1 MTTSTEPQVDVNRVN
16 MTRTFSA
23 PRALVWRAWTDPEL
37 YKQWWGPAH
46 FTCPYARIDLRV
58 GGQWLS
64 CMRSPD
70 GQDYWSTGFYREIV
84 LHERI
89 VATDSFADA
98 QGNIVPATHYGMAGD
113 FPLEM
118 LVTVTFAEQEGKTV
132 MTLVHSGLPAGD
144 GNTEQGWR
152 QSFDK
157 LAAAVEKP

>member
-1 MTTSTEPQVDVNRVN
+1 MDSQVNDNQLTL
-16 MTRTFSA
+16 TRTFSA
-23 PRALVWRAWTDPEL
+23 PRELVWRAWTDPAL
-37 YKQWWGPAH
+37 YQQWWGPAH
-46 FTCPYARIDLRV
+46 FTCPVARFDLRV

-70 GQDYWSTGFYREIV
+70 GQDFWSTGFYREIAPYD
-84 LHERI
+84 RI
-89 VATDSFADA
+89 VYTDSFSDEH
-98 QGNIVPATHYGMAGD
+98 GTIVPAAHYGLPGD

-144 GNTEQGWR
+144 ENTKAGWS

-157 LAAAVEKP
+157 LAAAVEG